1 MEDKTDGILK
11 SISELK
17 SSNSKI
23 ITNMNKYSEE
33 IIQLSKKKL

>member
-1 MEDKTDGILK
+1 MKDKTDEILK

-23 ITNMNKYSEE
+23 ITNMYKYSKYSEE
-33 IIQLSKKKL
+33 IYN